1 MMDEAAPARREH
13 PRDFT
18 DIGLDD
24 LRLEMHH
31 RIPAVHERGA
41 AAVDGSEAGAVRP
54 HDDELSLARGTRAYE
69 FDALGI
75 DVDGDDPA
83 GQRCQPGGVASVAA
97 GEINNRAEIRILDP
111 RPDEMYPLPA
121 DDPLGGVEI
130 NRRR

>member
-41 AAVDGSEAGAVRP
+41 AAVDASEAGAVRLY
-54 HDDELSLARGTRAYE
+54 DADLWLAREARAYE
-69 FDALGI
+69 FDAFGI
-75 DVDGDDPA
+75 DVDGDDSA
-83 GQRCQPGGVASVAA
+83 GQRRQPGGIAAVTA
-97 GEINNRAEIRILDP
+97 GEVNNRAEIRILD
-111 RPDEMYPLPA
+111 
-121 DDPLGGVEI
+121 
-130 NRRR
+130 